1 MTETKG
7 RILVVDDEHSI
18 RYTFALF
25 LDESGYETTAVA
37 APDDALR
44 ALSDGEVDLAFV
56 DILLENTSGID
67 LLGEIKRRSPSTEVV
82 IVTGAPSIETASEA
96 LRLGAFDYLVKPVR
110 QEALL
115 RITDVALRHK
125 SVREAAERYR
135 MNLEAIFRSL
145 QDGVVTV
152 DRHLTTTEVNGAAE
166 RLCGLRRQEV
176 LGKPLNGDLLCCGG
190 ECLEA
195 LRTTVALGRP
205 VTLEHLECRT
215 PRRPGQ
221 VVSVTATPLL
231 KGDRQPSGGVLVI
244 RDQTRLVEL
253 EQSLRRC
260 QPGKLVGDSPAI
272 RRIRATIRSLADFP
286 TTVLIT
292 GESGTGKEVVADA
305 IHAAGRRHPLVKVN
319 CSALSEELLESEL
332 FGHVKGAFTG
342 ALRDRVGRFQLADGG
357 TLFLDEIA
365 EMPPRMQLRFLR
377 VLETLEFERVGES
390 QPIQVD
396 VRVIAAT
403 NRELKERVARG
414 LFRED
419 LYFRLKV
426 FEIHIPPLRERRED
440 IPPLVQ
446 HLLHKLSVRL
456 GKKVTAVSDSVL
468 ELFLHH
474 PWPGNVR
481 ELEHGLEHAFVLVRG
496 ETITPRELPAEF
508 RRAVRAQI
516 ASPSESPPGEL
527 ENLRD
532 ALRRAGNNKT
542 RAARLLGI
550 SRRTLY
556 RRLERLHERG
566 VDPVEK
572 VSEEPSR
579 NPM

>member
-1 MTETKG
+1 MSKG

-37 APDDALR
+37 DPDDALR
-44 ALSDGEVDLAFV
+44 ALSDGPVDLAFV
-56 DILLENTSGID
+56 DILLESTSGID

-125 SVREAAERYR
+125 AVREAAERYR

-145 QDGVVTV
+145 QDGIVTV
-152 DRHLTTTEVNGAAE
+152 DRDLNTMEVNGAAE
-166 RLCGLRRQEV
+166 RLCGLRRREV
-176 LGKPLNGDLLCCGG
+176 LGRPLRGDLLGCDG

-195 LRTTVALGRP
+195 LRRTVADRRTVAIENLA
-205 VTLEHLECRT
+205 CRS
-215 PRRPGQ
+215 RHCPGQ

-231 KGDRQPSGGVLVI
+231 RGDEQPSGGVLVI
-244 RDQTRLVEL
+244 RDQTRLLEL
-253 EQSLRRC
+253 EESLRRF
-260 QPGKLVGDSPAI
+260 QPGKLVGDSAAI
-272 RRIRATIRSLADFP
+272 RRIRSTIQSLADLP

-305 IHAAGRRHPLVKVN
+305 LHAAGRHRRPLVKVN

-357 TLFLDEIA
+357 SLFLDEIA
-365 EMPPRMQLRFLR
+365 EMSPRMQLRFLR

-390 QPIQVD
+390 QPIRVD

-403 NRELKERVARG
+403 NRDLEQRVARG

-440 IPPLVQ
+440 VPPLVH
-446 HLLHKLSVRL
+446 HLLHKLGARL
-456 GKKVTAVSDSVL
+456 GKKVTAVSDPVL
-468 ELFLHH
+468 DLFLRHR
-474 PWPGNVR
+474 WPGNVR
-481 ELEHGLEHAFVLVRG
+481 ELEHVLEHAFVLVQG
-496 ETITPRELPAEF
+496 ETITPRELPGDF
-508 RRAVRAQI
+508 RRNVGARATSAS
-516 ASPSESPPGEL
+516 ASPVAEL
-527 ENLRD
+527 ETLRD

-556 RRLERLHERG
+556 RRLERLQERAG
-566 VDPVEK
+566 
-572 VSEEPSR
+572 
-579 NPM
+579 